1 MCYLFL
7 ALNGQYKNPYYKGNQ
22 IGDYEFYVDGEWDS
36 STCTSSRGC
45 TPMDCHD
52 PYDSSWELI
61 GVYKETVDFGNDM
74 FYEQLFKHQGYCLWD
89 ADKEDGDDDGSGSRD
104 SHDYSDWDSSAYQFM
119 QAMRNEL
126 PSGCTQIGD
135 MTYGSESNY
144 YIAIKPL
151 SEGDVT
157 LGVYTDSSCLQES
170 EYSFEDYQN
179 AYASSLT
186 ATGSSDA
193 FDTWNANMDY
203 YKVCQPC
210 RAYNRQEMYQSGYGS
225 YRSLTEKNDGQG
237 GNEKNNFNCY
247 DDAHYQ
253 NCNQCYKFETHSDMA
268 KASSSDLK
276 AASDQGTILL
286 IKYNGQ
292 WYGNGTVGDAGD
304 TNSTKSKVSGSRYR
318 WSGSSSGSGWFS
330 SSYSSSSKKE
340 YGYGT
345 QLVSQWNTTQQKV
358 SHGYGST
365 GPDANSS
372 VVSHSIA
379 GGAAL
384 LLCGFALVKAHRRIT
399 GRRIELAS
407 EDGSKSIP
415 PLV

>member
-1 MCYLFL
+1 
-7 ALNGQYKNPYYKGNQ
+7 
-22 IGDYEFYVDGEWDS
+22 
-36 STCTSSRGC
+36 
-45 TPMDCHD
+45 MDCHD

-89 ADKEDGDDDGSGSRD
+89 ADKEETDDDDDRSHGG
-104 SHDYSDWDSSAYQFM
+104 SHDYSDWENNDYQFM

-144 YIAIKPL
+144 YIAIKPQ
-151 SEGDVT
+151 SQGDIS
-157 LGVYTDSSCLQES
+157 LGVYLDSDCLEES

-193 FDTWNANMDY
+193 FDTWNANMDS

-210 RAYNRQEMYQSGYGS
+210 RAYNRQEMYQSGWDN
-225 YRSLTEKNDGQG
+225 YRSLTERYDGQG
-237 GNEKNNFNCY
+237 GYEKNNYNCY

-268 KASSSDLK
+268 KASSSDLQ

-286 IKYNGQ
+286 IKYNGK
-292 WYGNGTVGDAGD
+292 WYGNGTIGDAGD
-304 TNSTKSKVSGSRYR
+304 TNSTKSRVSGSRSGG
-318 WSGSSSGSGWFS
+318 WSGGSSYGSGWWSSHSSSSG
-330 SSYSSSSKKE
+330 SSKKE
-340 YGYGT
+340 YSYGT
-345 QLVSQWNTTQQKV
+345 ELVSQWNTTRSQV

-372 VVSHSIA
+372 VVTHSIA

-384 LLCGFALVKAHRRIT
+384 LLCGFAVVKAYRKINK
-399 GRRIELAS
+399 RRIELTS
-407 EDGSKSIP
+407 EEGSKSIP